1 MYDLTAVRFGNP
13 RWKEGCLMY
22 FSFSDVMM
30 FAMFVIA
37 ILTFTM
43 KKK

>member
-1 MYDLTAVRFGNP
+1 
-13 RWKEGCLMY
+13 MY

>member
-1 MYDLTAVRFGNP
+1 MHDLTAVGLGNP
-13 RWKEGCLMY
+13 RREEGCLMY
-22 FSFSDVMM
+22 FSFSDVVM